1 MAHERRL
8 FVGNKLIIFGNHTKE
23 DPSYVTN
30 GFARLAF

>member
-8 FVGNKLIIFGNHTKE
+8 FVGNKLIIFGNHT
-23 DPSYVTN
+23 SYVTN